1 MKEENK
7 LLVFDKKEVLL
18 VLLLALC
25 LFLGS
30 FIFGV
35 KVGKEYSFSN
45 SGVEK
50 EEVETLE
57 ILAGKEEEARDIS
70 KKNSNPVSKQ
80 QSYDLLKR
88 KIEEEL
94 KKTKIST
101 DEPLDEIKGQQQV
114 IPEKEIAETNSG
126 YYESNMATNEADKVE
141 PKRNEAVDAEVM
153 ASVYKDKWTIQL
165 SSHKNLKDAKIF
177 ANNFKVRGYDPII
190 NEVNL
195 GNKGTW
201 FRVSLGAF
209 DTLVDAKNYVIS
221 EEEVFSD
228 VDHVFIQFE

>member
-1 MKEENK
+1 MKQIK
-7 LLVFDKKEVLL
+7 LILSK
-18 VLLLALC
+18 
-25 LFLGS
+25 
-30 FIFGV
+30 
-35 KVGKEYSFSN
+35 N
-45 SGVEK
+45 
-50 EEVETLE
+50 ET
-57 ILAGKEEEARDIS
+57 
-70 KKNSNPVSKQ
+70 
-80 QSYDLLKR
+80 
-88 KIEEEL
+88 
-94 KKTKIST
+94 
-101 DEPLDEIKGQQQV
+101 
-114 IPEKEIAETNSG
+114 
-126 YYESNMATNEADKVE
+126 
-141 PKRNEAVDAEVM
+141 VDAEVM

-221 EEEVFSD
+221 EEEVFID